1 LCRSAAAMTIDRM
14 AKAAWSKDVARSE
27 PVRLSEAA
35 VEVIDRARRL
45 TRRELVRLD
54 LAERA
59 GSELRLI
66 AWDLLRDQL
75 DRAGL
80 REERFLARN
89 EAWAAVAASVEALDL
104 QSTPDD
110 GYWRVAGRV
119 GAGAARA
126 ARFAACVLVAP
137 DRVEPEVAAMLL
149 APWLKLRQPGVI
161 A

>member
-1 LCRSAAAMTIDRM
+1 VAVAVTIDRM
-14 AKAAWSKDVARSE
+14 AKVEWSKVVAPGE
-27 PVRLSEAA
+27 QVHLSEAA

-45 TRRELVRLD
+45 TRSEVVRLD

-59 GSELRLI
+59 GSDLRLI

-80 REERFLARN
+80 REERLLARN
-89 EAWAAVAASVEALDL
+89 DAWAAVAASVEALDL
-104 QSTPDD
+104 EATPDD
-110 GYWRVAGRV
+110 GYWRVAGGI

-137 DRVEPEVAAMLL
+137 DLLEPEVAAMLL
-149 APWLKLRQPGVI
+149 APWLKLQEPS
-161 A
+161 ATA

>member
-1 LCRSAAAMTIDRM
+1 MTIDRM
-14 AKAAWSKDVARSE
+14 AKVEWSKVVARSQ
-27 PVRLSEAA
+27 PVQLSEAT
-35 VEVIDRARRL
+35 VEVIARARRL
-45 TRRELVRLD
+45 TRPELVRLD

-59 GSELRLI
+59 GSDLRLI

-80 REERFLARN
+80 REERLLARN
-89 EAWAAVAASVEALDL
+89 EAWAAAGSSVESLDL
-104 QSTPDD
+104 EPTPDD

-137 DRVEPEVAAMLL
+137 DRVEPEVASMLL
-149 APWLKLRQPGVI
+149 APWLKLREPS
-161 A
+161 ATA